1 MKKKNN
7 EKGIT
12 LIVLIITI
20 IALTI
25 LSTSIILNTKSLVNS
40 KNITNLTNDIN
51 NLQQKVSDFY
61 NEYGELPADIEYTNL
76 SRIAEVLN
84 DKEKNSKFYV
94 IDLQAMRGISLNY
107 GRDYEHVKNT
117 NTETANQYYD
127 IYIINETTHN
137 IYYMEGINNTNN
149 RENRTYYTI

>member
-20 IALTI
+20 IALST
-25 LSTSIILNTKSLVNS
+25 LSATIILNTKELVNS
-40 KNITNLTNDIN
+40 RNITNLTNDIN
-51 NLQQKVSDFY
+51 NLQQKISDFY
-61 NEYGELPADIEYTNL
+61 NEYGELPVDIEYTNISKL
-76 SRIAEVLN
+76 SEILN

-107 GRDYEHVKNT
+107 GRDYDHVKNT
-117 NTETANQYYD
+117 NTENANQYYD
-127 IYIINETTHN
+127 IYIINEVTHN
-137 IYYMEGINNTNN
+137 IYYMEGIINKKDGENNV
-149 RENRTYYTI
+149 YFTI